1 MIYHRPRGN
10 LRYVLAYE
18 VLGKTRVTN
27 PLRRHSR
34 CNTGRNEIF
43 LNKYFRIVILV
54 SSKALQIY
62 IIYIFLKIYDIS
74 SNLISRSSEDLTIK

>member
-10 LRYVLAYE
+10 LRYVLACE

-34 CNTGRNEIF
+34 CKTGRNEIF

-62 IIYIFLKIYDIS
+62 IIYISKDI
-74 SNLISRSSEDLTIK
+74 